1 MKTKEIMKRDG
12 KMVAFNKRKI
22 VGAIFS
28 AAQSVGGK
36 DIKLAEELAEK
47 VIKILEKRASKQRN
61 YIPTVE
67 EVQDVV
73 EKILIDNGHALTAK
87 HYIIYRQ
94 ERMKIRDEAKRI
106 LGGRFTRMYKDLNFN
121 SFPLLS

>member
-47 VIKILEKRASKQRN
+47 VIKILENRASKQRN

-87 HYIIYRQ
+87 HYIIYMQDDTLYKTMMPTCLNRL
-94 ERMKIRDEAKRI
+94 KRC
-106 LGGRFTRMYKDLNFN
+106 
-121 SFPLLS
+121 LSA